1 MLRCRNICLLL
12 FSFSLSTSWTK
23 LSLRVSP
30 APPGCKQARG
40 SPSSPQR
47 PELSVC
53 TPQAAAGAHGFP
65 LSCLYSPQ
73 SLIHNATKPLG
84 KKALE
89 RKSRR
94 GAQNKQNPAGSRS
107 ITADTAR
114 PSTPA
119 TPGILPGA
127 REGSPG
133 LRGAGSQPT
142 SARPVLT
149 AGAISAPQKGA
160 PTALPPLP
168 QQRAEPAWG
177 RGAGGVSVSALFEC
191 SPLIQ

>member
-30 APPGCKQARG
+30 APPGCKQARE
-40 SPSSPQR
+40 SPSSPQC

-127 REGSPG
+127 PG
-133 LRGAGSQPT
+133 GEPRPERSGEPAHVSQ
-142 SARPVLT
+142 
-149 AGAISAPQKGA
+149 AGAHSRSHLSTPERSAHSPNS
-160 PTALPPLP
+160 PPP
-168 QQRAEPAWG
+168 AE
-177 RGAGGVSVSALFEC
+177 S
-191 SPLIQ
+191 